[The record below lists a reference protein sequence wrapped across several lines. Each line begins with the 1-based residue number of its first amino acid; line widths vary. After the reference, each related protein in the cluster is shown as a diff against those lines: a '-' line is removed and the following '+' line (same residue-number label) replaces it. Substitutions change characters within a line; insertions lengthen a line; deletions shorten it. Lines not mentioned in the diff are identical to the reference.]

1 VSVTHTDAIRSLP
14 MESRRGLRSAFVLLS
29 CGSTIVLAACG
40 QAHHASAR
48 RGGSPIL
55 GITQEHVTG
64 LGSVKPSTVALGGD
78 GTSVVYQMH
87 WATWGSPQAEGTGT
101 AEWVWP
107 GTCNGCNS
115 SSPARVVA
123 FDLGTCNGRR
133 SYKEFE
139 WYFPQ
144 YGERFRPNRA
154 VNACNI
160 AEYRLSSPPTP
171 SAKCPPIAISNGI
184 AATDITTTEGLSCPV
199 ADRVIVDIP
208 SGPYKHE
215 RRFYSSNYRCG
226 TGGTFG
232 GPGSPSIIC
241 QKGEVSVTF
250 NRVSQ

>member
-1 VSVTHTDAIRSLP
+1 
-14 MESRRGLRSAFVLLS
+14 VL
-29 CGSTIVLAACG
+29 GA
-40 QAHHASAR
+40 
-48 RGGSPIL
+48 
-55 GITQEHVTG
+55 TQEHVTG

-87 WATWGSPQAEGTGT
+87 WAMWGSPQAEGTGT

-144 YGERFRPNRA
+144 YGERFKPNRA

-160 AEYRLSSPPTP
+160 AEYRLSSRPAPP
-171 SAKCPPIAISNGI
+171 AKCPPITISDGI

-199 ADRVIVDIP
+199 ADRVIEDIP
-208 SGPYKHE
+208 SGPYNHE

-232 GPGSPSIIC
+232 GPGSPSITC